1 MRETNAKVA
10 KPAASVVTR
19 PAEEV
24 MRAATTPQRSFTR
37 DIAVQGGGALIAIT
51 VVAFAVRILIA
62 DHPPMATLVLS
73 CLALVTVAGLGF
85 GAFQRYK
92 LWTRPMR
99 MMGELVEQI
108 RRGELPVDEILQVE
122 GVPAVLVPVLHD
134 LLRDLRKQ
142 RAEIQQLKT
151 EMSQKIANRTDALE
165 RQLGSVREKASRDA
179 LTGLHNR
186 RMLDETLPRLVARC
200 AAEQKMLT
208 VLMIDVDYFK
218 QLNDTLG
225 HAAGDELLRSIGQI
239 IRSAIRGTDM
249 AFRCGGDEFVILMAD
264 TNQAAGAG
272 LAERLI
278 ALVDALTKTIH
289 VQKPP
294 RLSIGISQFGDDL
307 SCTAAELLEAA
318 DKALYEVKAK
328 RKRAA

>member
-1 MRETNAKVA
+1 MRERNEKSI
-10 KPAASVVTR
+10 KPSASKGIK
-19 PAEEV
+19 PEDAS
-24 MRAATTPQRSFTR
+24 MQAATPPQRSLTQ
-37 DIAVQGGGALIAIT
+37 DIAVQGGGSLIAIT
-51 VVAFAVRILIA
+51 VVAFAVRMLVA
-62 DHPPMATLVLS
+62 DHPPAATLVLS

-85 GAFQRYK
+85 GAYQRYK

-99 MMGELVEQI
+99 KMGELVEQI
-108 RRGELPVDEILQVE
+108 RRGELPVDEIMQVE

-142 RAEIQQLKT
+142 RSEIQQLKL
-151 EMSQKIANRTDALE
+151 EMSQKVANRTDALE
-165 RQLGSVREKASRDA
+165 RQLGSAREKASRDA

-186 RMLDETLPRLVARC
+186 RMLDETLPRLVSRC

-218 QLNDTLG
+218 LLNDTLG

-239 IRSAIRGTDM
+239 IRSAIRGNDM

-264 TNQAAGAG
+264 SNHAAGAG

-278 ALVDALTKTIH
+278 TLVDAMAKTLRLE
-289 VQKPP
+289 KRP

-307 SCTAAELLEAA
+307 SCTASELLEQA
-318 DKALYEVKAK
+318 DRALYEVKSK